1 MLRLRHKDDKAA
13 HRAWERCTPVIPRQK
28 LVLRYGGVEMFTP
41 VKEIDA
47 MGGGKRTVGRDG
59 LIVPENALGAM
70 LDPVEQGA
78 RVPQRQET
86 MNTSRHSGR
95 KRRLYLVSRAEIG
108 RCWSKQG
115 NQRGC

>member
-47 MGGGKRTVGRDG
+47 MGGG
-59 LIVPENALGAM
+59 N
-70 LDPVEQGA
+70 
-78 RVPQRQET
+78 
-86 MNTSRHSGR
+86 
-95 KRRLYLVSRAEIG
+95 
-108 RCWSKQG
+108 
-115 NQRGC
+115 